1 METLGIKVSDCSHP
15 GTIVYVAID
24 RQYAGHILISDVIKE
39 TSREAIRLL
48 SSQGVSKTVMLTGDR
63 PETAG
68 HVAEELGITEY
79 HGGLLPEDKVSRV
92 EELIA
97 SEKGRE
103 KVAFTGDGVN
113 DAPVLARADVGIAMG
128 ALGSDAA
135 IEAADIV
142 LMDDD
147 PRQIAQAISISK
159 KTLRIVYENI
169 YFAIGVKLTCLV
181 LGALG
186 LAGMW
191 AAIFA
196 DVGVMVLAVLNALR
210 TLHVKKLFPSRG
222 SEAGLPAR

>member
-1 METLGIKVSDCSHP
+1 MFSAWKIIYAIEFFIKSYDNVRN
-15 GTIVYVAID
+15 IID
-24 RQYAGHILISDVIKE
+24 SC
-39 TSREAIRLL
+39 
-48 SSQGVSKTVMLTGDR
+48 
-63 PETAG
+63 
-68 HVAEELGITEY
+68 
-79 HGGLLPEDKVSRV
+79 
-92 EELIA
+92 
-97 SEKGRE
+97 GRE
-103 KVAFTGDGVN
+103 N
-113 DAPVLARADVGIAMG
+113 DVVE
-128 ALGSDAA
+128 